1 MADSV
6 SHQRSTQNGSAIFST
21 RPWQVLKKR
30 RWQLIAS
37 SVLLA
42 IWIVFLV
49 AMAAYN

>member
-6 SHQRSTQNGSAIFST
+6 SRRRPTQNGSAVVST

-30 RWQLIAS
+30 RWQLIAA
-37 SVLLA
+37 SVLLV

-49 AMAAYN
+49 AMAVYN